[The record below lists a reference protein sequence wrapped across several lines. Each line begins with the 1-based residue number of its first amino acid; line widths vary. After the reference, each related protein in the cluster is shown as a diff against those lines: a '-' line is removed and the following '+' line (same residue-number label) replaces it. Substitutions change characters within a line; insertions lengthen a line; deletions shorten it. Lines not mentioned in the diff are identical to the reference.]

1 MKQVIGTSSVSNAS
15 GTEVIANATDVFEQ
29 IDPTFK
35 LYTAPGKRNDD
46 PNSTATLTET
56 PKSDLVVYELQLDA
70 TLREMFEW
78 LAKKFNVPPNYRICL
93 TQHQIRNLA
102 VQCPQLLK
110 ESGATFVF
118 FKCHDKYCVALIS
131 RKQDETLSV
140 DLRLLDFD
148 IKWLGEFHPHVVV
161 PM

>member
-15 GTEVIANATDVFEQ
+15 GTETIVAATDVFDQ

-35 LYTAPGKRNDD
+35 MYTAPGKLSDD
-46 PNSTATLTET
+46 PENTATLMET
-56 PKSDLVVYELQLDA
+56 PKTYLIAYELQRDA

-78 LAKKFNVPPNYRICL
+78 LAKLMNVPPNHRLCL
-93 TQHQIRNLA
+93 TQHQIRNIG

-110 ESGATFVF
+110 EDGTTFVF
-118 FKCHDKYCVALIS
+118 FKCCDQYCVALVS
-131 RKQDETLSV
+131 RKQDETLAV

-148 IKWLGEFHPHVVV
+148 IKWLGEFHPRIII

>member
-1 MKQVIGTSSVSNAS
+1 MGIFGWLFRNKELMKQVIGTSSVSNAS

-78 LAKKFNVPPNYRICL
+78 LAKKFNVPPNYRICH
-93 TQHQIRNLA
+93 QHQIKSRGC
-102 VQCPQLLK
+102 VHPVT
-110 ESGATFVF
+110 EGSTFV
-118 FKCHDKYCVALIS
+118 FKCHDKYCVALI
-131 RKQDETLSV
+131 
-140 DLRLLDFD
+140 
-148 IKWLGEFHPHVVV
+148 
-161 PM
+161 